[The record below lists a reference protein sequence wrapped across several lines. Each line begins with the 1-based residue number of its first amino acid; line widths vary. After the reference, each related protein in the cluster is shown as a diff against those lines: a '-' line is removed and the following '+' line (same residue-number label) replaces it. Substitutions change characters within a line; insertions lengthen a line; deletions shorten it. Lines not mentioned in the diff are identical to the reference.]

1 VAPRLAELVLGD
13 EPAGWSA
20 LGFAVDGGL
29 LELGGVTLRLEGG
42 GGGIRAWRLEGRAD
56 GGGPVD
62 GLAAAAAAG
71 APAPAAVSAGRPHP
85 NGALALDHV
94 VIATPDLD
102 RTIAALERAGLEL
115 RRIRETSSG
124 QAPLRQAFFVAGTC
138 VLEVAGPPEPAG
150 DGPASF
156 WGLTVVVGDLEA
168 LAERLGPRLGPTRP
182 AVQAG
187 RRIAT
192 LRSEAGLGTAV
203 AFMTPRPPS

>member
-13 EPAGWSA
+13 EPAGWRA

-29 LELGGVTLRLEGG
+29 LELAGVTLRLEGG

-56 GGGPVD
+56 GGGPLD
-62 GLAAAAAAG
+62 GLAAAAAA
-71 APAPAAVSAGRPHP
+71 PAPAAVAAGGPHP

-94 VIATPDLD
+94 VIATPDLN
-102 RTIAALERAGLEL
+102 RTIAALERVGLEL
-115 RRIRETSSG
+115 RRTRDTSSG
-124 QAPLRQAFFVAGTC
+124 QAPLRQAFFIAGTC

-156 WGLTVVVGDLEA
+156 WGLTVVVADLEA
-168 LAERLGPRLGPTRP
+168 LAERLGPLLGSARP

-203 AFMTPRPPS
+203 AFMTPRPHS